1 MIKYTRGVFMQE
13 NEIQKMKDLIS
24 EINYHNYN
32 YYSLDN
38 PTISDAEWDKLYDE
52 LLELEK
58 STGII
63 LPDSPSQRVGGET
76 LPNFKKYTHEIQL
89 YSLEKCNTYDRLK
102 DWVKNIKAKSPKAKF
117 FVDYKYDGL
126 TVSLTYEN
134 GVLVN
139 GATRGNGTVGEDVTA
154 QVKTIRTVPLTIDYK
169 GKVIVQGEAI
179 MKLSEL
185 AKYNKTAVEPLKNAR
200 NAAAGAL
207 RNLDPKVTA
216 SRNLDVIFYSI
227 NYIDNADIKT
237 QQEMNEFLKANKFN
251 VEAKYDLLDGFEQ
264 IEEVVKQ
271 IDVEKNHLDFLID
284 GAVIK
289 VNDIGERKLFG
300 YTAKFPK
307 WAIAFKYEAQE
318 LTTRLNNIVWQVGRT
333 GKITP
338 IAEVEPVELAGA
350 TVKRATLNN
359 YNDIQRKKIRLNDY
373 VFIRRSNEVIP
384 EILGVARST
393 EESIP
398 VKKPTSC
405 PSCGAELKEIGANLF
420 CVNTYHCPEQ
430 IIGRL
435 THYATRDAMNLVGIR
450 DKIAEQ
456 FFYNLGITNIAD
468 IYNIT
473 AQDLAKLEGFKEKK
487 IDNLLTAIEKSK
499 DVELSKFIYSLAIPN
514 IGKKSA
520 KLLASEFG
528 TFENFKN
535 ATEEQIN
542 NIFAFGDVMSESIIE
557 YFKNPNNLEIIEKLF
572 KSGVTVKDNIKTTSQ
587 KLSSLTFVLTGTL
600 PSLSREEATKIIED
614 NGGSVTSSV
623 SKKTDF
629 ILLGEDA
636 GNKYQKGLELG
647 IKMIGEKE
655 LLKMVE

>member
-1 MIKYTRGVFMQE
+1 MDDLKLQRMQE
-13 NEIQKMKDLIS
+13 LIK
-24 EINYHNYN
+24 EINFHNYN

-52 LLELEK
+52 LLSLEAQ
-58 STGII
+58 TGVV
-63 LPDSPSQRVGGET
+63 LPDSPSQRVGGAI
-76 LPNFKKYTHEIQL
+76 LPNFKKYTHEVQL
-89 YSLEKCNTYDRLK
+89 YSLEKCNTYDALK
-102 DWVKNIKAKSPKAKF
+102 EWCLNVKKKDPQAQF
-117 FVDYKYDGL
+117 FVDYKFDGL

-134 GVLVN
+134 GILIN
-139 GATRGNGTVGEDVTA
+139 GATRGNGLVGEDITA
-154 QVKTIRTVPLTIDYK
+154 QVKTIRTVPLKIDYK

-185 AKYNKTAVEPLKNAR
+185 AKYNKTATEPLKNAR

-216 SRNLDVIFYSI
+216 SRNLDVVFYAI
-227 NYIDNADIKT
+227 NYIDNTNIKT
-237 QQEMNEFLKANKFN
+237 QEQMYEFLKANKFN
-251 VEAKYDLLDGFEQ
+251 TEAKFKVFNTYEQ
-264 IEEVVKQ
+264 VEDAIKL
-271 IDVEKNHLDFLID
+271 IDNEKSSLDFLID
-284 GAVIK
+284 GAVVKI
-289 VNDIGERKLFG
+289 NDVSQQKLFG

-318 LTTRLNNIVWQVGRT
+318 LSTKLNNVVWQVGRT

-359 YNDIQRKKIRLNDY
+359 YNDIIRKKVQLNDY
-373 VFIRRSNEVIP
+373 VFVRRSNEVIP

-393 EESIP
+393 EQSTPIQ
-398 VKKPTSC
+398 KPTTC
-405 PSCGAELKEIGANLF
+405 PSCGAKLNEIGANLF

-430 IIGRL
+430 IVGRL
-435 THYATRDAMNLVGIR
+435 THYASRDAMNLVGIS
-450 DKIAEQ
+450 EQ
-456 FFYNLGITNIAD
+456 TSKQFYQNLGITNIAD
-468 IYNIT
+468 IYQIT
-473 AQDLAKLEGFKEKK
+473 ADDLAKLDGFKDKK
-487 IDNLLTAIEKSK
+487 ISNLLNAIQKSK
-499 DVELSKFIYSLAIPN
+499 DVDLNKFIYSLAIPN

-520 KLLASEFG
+520 KLLANEFG

-535 ATEEQIN
+535 ATQEKLN
-542 NIFAFGDVMSESIIE
+542 SMFAFGEVMSESIVE
-557 YFKNPNNLEIIEKLF
+557 YFKNQNNIDIINKLF
-572 KSGVTVKDNIKTTSQ
+572 SSGVVVKDNVKTGSQ

-600 PSLSREEATKIIED
+600 PTLTREEATKIIED
-614 NGGSVTSSV
+614 NGGAVSSSV

-636 GNKYQKGLELG
+636 GSKYQKGLQLG
-647 IKMIGEKE
+647 IKMISEKE